1 MSAAKQL
8 SPPFKMRVER
18 GRLVPATQYD
28 QERLDSYRN
37 GSIINVR
44 ITADRMRPLERKYRA
59 IVGKIVK
66 ECQTPWTNAEAAHQA
81 LKVACGYVSVGRTIG
96 GAFMQSPRSIAEFD
110 DAEMEDYF
118 ERSLQILE
126 RLTGV
131 PAETMKRETK
141 HVDAEDDEII
151 DPQTGEITNITN
163 TGPEPSSPEAGDD
176 GDGYATTPSSSEP
189 DPAIP
194 PPDPGSND
202 GSAETN
208 ASQRQAEPSSSDY
221 HLWLLNVARMLWA
234 TAIPAGDRDVL
245 SAQRESALIAFP
257 KPADLPK
264 QIDDK
269 AKAVY
274 RRCME
279 VIDTSIEQQDALALI
294 AGIVGADQ
302 DDILR
307 KAGS

>member
-1 MSAAKQL
+1 
-8 SPPFKMRVER
+8 
-18 GRLVPATQYD
+18 
-28 QERLDSYRN
+28 
-37 GSIINVR
+37 
-44 ITADRMRPLERKYRA
+44 
-59 IVGKIVK
+59 
-66 ECQTPWTNAEAAHQA
+66 
-81 LKVACGYVSVGRTIG
+81 
-96 GAFMQSPRSIAEFD
+96 
-110 DAEMEDYF
+110 
-118 ERSLQILE
+118 
-126 RLTGV
+126 
-131 PAETMKRETK
+131 
-141 HVDAEDDEII
+141 
-151 DPQTGEITNITN
+151 
-163 TGPEPSSPEAGDD
+163 
-176 GDGYATTPSSSEP
+176 
-189 DPAIP
+189 
-194 PPDPGSND
+194 
-202 GSAETN
+202 
-208 ASQRQAEPSSSDY
+208 
-221 HLWLLNVARMLWA
+221 MLWA